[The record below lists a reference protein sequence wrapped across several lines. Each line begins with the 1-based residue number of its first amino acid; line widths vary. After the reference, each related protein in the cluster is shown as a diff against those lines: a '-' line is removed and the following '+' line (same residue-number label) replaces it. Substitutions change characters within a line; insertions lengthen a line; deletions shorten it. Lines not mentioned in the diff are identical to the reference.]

1 MFGLPVL
8 GYHDYQNAKANM
20 DIRLLGLYA
29 VVKAKGD
36 EMNKAETV
44 TVFNDMCL
52 MFPATLI
59 DKERHSSNQHI
70 PIFMA
75 HGLYD
80 NVVPLGLAEDS
91 YRLLQTQGY
100 PISWHTYPIP
110 HSVCPEEINDVS
122 DWFSRVLC

>member
-44 TVFNDMCL
+44 TVFNDM
-52 MFPATLI
+52 FPATLI
-59 DKERHSSNQHI
+59 DKERNI
-70 PIFMA
+70 NKV
-75 HGLYD
+75 L
-80 NVVPLGLAEDS
+80 NLG
-91 YRLLQTQGY
+91 
-100 PISWHTYPIP
+100 
-110 HSVCPEEINDVS
+110 
-122 DWFSRVLC
+122 